1 MGHEQ
6 EKTRLCWWCSGRGTP
21 LLVDP
26 TSWCWLVSS
35 AKLGSRFRKKP
46 KFFIV
51 LSRPFFLSSFSTML
65 SGVSSF
71 CPSPSTSTLLTT
83 NRKSASFLCVLLLLL
98 MSGLL
103 QINIKIEM
111 VGCKIGNKEEF
122 FFVGSFF
129 PQNSAVKKLCI
140 FLCDEVQQMNVKM
153 CNRYV

>member
-51 LSRPFFLSSFSTML
+51 LSRPFFLSSSTLL

-122 FFVGSFF
+122 FFLGSFF

-153 CNRYV
+153 RNR

>member
-51 LSRPFFLSSFSTML
+51 LSRPFFLSCSTLL

-83 NRKSASFLCVLLLLL
+83 NRKSASFFVCVAATADVRTIANQYQDWNGRMQDWQQGRIL
-98 MSGLL
+98 
-103 QINIKIEM
+103 
-111 VGCKIGNKEEF
+111 
-122 FFVGSFF
+122 FVGSFF

-153 CNRYV
+153 RNR